1 MDYLIDAKN
10 KKLGRLASEI
20 AVILQGKK
28 NLNYEPKMSG
38 ADWVR
43 VKNVDKIVVSGKKER
58 QKIYYHQT
66 PGYIGHLKKRTYREV
81 FEKDPAKVL
90 RLAVL
95 RMLPKNRL
103 RIKRMKRLIIEKS

>member
-1 MDYLIDAKN
+1 MDAKS

-28 NLNYEPKMSG
+28 NPNYEPKNLGDDRVIIKNIGAIEISG
-38 ADWVR
+38 Q
-43 VKNVDKIVVSGKKER
+43 KEK

-66 PGYIGHLKKRTYREV
+66 AGYLGHLKKRTYREV
-81 FEKDPAKVL
+81 FAKNPSEVL

-103 RIKRMKRLIIEKS
+103 RAKRIKRLIFEK